1 MAVKTKK
8 NIKKKALGHRK
19 VNKKRIMK
27 RILAALF
34 ILMII
39 PLCFLY
45 LYVAYYY
52 RDRFYSNTSVNGINI
67 SNMTFEEAEN
77 IIGSEVKSY
86 ILTLEGRNGLFD
98 SISGK
103 SINLH
108 TVYSKSLSELIKEQ
122 NTFGWPAALFKKHVF
137 EVNTMLE
144 YDEALLKQE
153 FENISFLEKENNV
166 LPVNASISKYGDN
179 GYEIIPEK
187 PGAKIIEDKLYN
199 AVKEAV
205 IIMKPKLFLEEVD
218 CYEKPDITAE
228 YPPLKKAL
236 DEMNRLAGARIT
248 YEFGDKTEVL
258 DGSLISE
265 WISVSGDFT
274 VSFEPDEG
282 IKKYVDYIG
291 KTYNTFGKIRTFKTS
306 YGDDIKVSGGDYGW
320 WLNRP
325 KEALELQE
333 LINSGARVKK
343 EPVYFQTAQQYGD
356 DDIGNTYVEVNL
368 TAQHL
373 FFYKEGN
380 LVLESDFVS
389 GNLSKNFGTPTG
401 TYPVQYK
408 DLDAVLV
415 GEDYET
421 PVKYWM
427 PFNRNIGF
435 HDAAWRKEFG
445 KDIYLKSGSHGCIN
459 MPPESAKLMY
469 KEIQRG
475 VAVVVYELPG
485 TENYEIEKDDSKIQ
499 VKDNKAKKETGN

>member
-8 NIKKKALGHRK
+8 KIRKKSLGHRK
-19 VNKKRIMK
+19 VNKKRIVK
-27 RILAALF
+27 RVLTALF

-52 RDRFYSNTSVNGINI
+52 QDRFYSNTFVNGINI

-77 IIGSEVKSY
+77 LISSEVKSY
-86 ILTLEGRNGLFD
+86 ILTLEGRNGIYD

-108 TVYSKSLSELIKEQ
+108 TVYSKNLTELIEEQ
-122 NTFGWPAALFKKHVF
+122 STFGWPAALFKKHVF
-137 EVNTMLE
+137 EIKTMLA
-144 YDEALLKQE
+144 YDETLIKQE
-153 FENISFLEKENNV
+153 FESTSFLKEENNV
-166 LPVNASISKYGDN
+166 LPVNASISEYGDN
-179 GYEIIPEK
+179 GYEVIPEK
-187 PGAKIIEDKLYN
+187 PGAKIIEDKLFK
-199 AVKEAV
+199 AIKDAV
-205 IIMKPKLFLEEVD
+205 IVMKPKLFLDEID
-218 CYEKPDITAE
+218 CYEKPDITSE
-228 YPPLKKAL
+228 YPPLKNAL
-236 DEMNRLAGARIT
+236 DEMNKLAGASIT
-248 YEFGDKTEVL
+248 YEFGAITEVL

-265 WISVSGDFT
+265 WISVSDDFT

-291 KTYNTFGKIRTFKTS
+291 KTYNTFGKVRTFKTS
-306 YGDDIKVSGGDYGW
+306 YGDVIKVSGGDYGW

-325 KEALELQE
+325 KEVLELLE
-333 LINSGARVKK
+333 LVNNGANIKK
-343 EPVYFQTAQQYGD
+343 EPVYFQMAQQYGD
-356 DDIGNTYVEVNL
+356 DDVGNTYVEVNL

-373 FFYKEGN
+373 FFYKEGK

-389 GNLSKNFGTPTG
+389 GNLSKNYGTPTG

-435 HDAAWRKEFG
+435 HDATWRKDFG

-459 MPPESAKLMY
+459 MPPEAAKLMY

-485 TENYEIEKDDSKIQ
+485 TENYDINKDDNS
-499 VKDNKAKKETGN
+499 VKSTGKKAKKTGN

>member
-45 LYVAYYY
+45 LYVSYYY

-153 FENISFLEKENNV
+153 FENISFLEKVNNV
-166 LPVNASISKYGDN
+166 LPVNASISEYGDN

-187 PGAKIIEDKLYN
+187 QGAKIIEDKFICQPNKYYHHNYMITTLDKN
-199 AVKEAV
+199 KEYQ
-205 IIMKPKLFLEEVD
+205 F
-218 CYEKPDITAE
+218 
-228 YPPLKKAL
+228 
-236 DEMNRLAGARIT
+236 T
-248 YEFGDKTEVL
+248 Y
-258 DGSLISE
+258 
-265 WISVSGDFT
+265 
-274 VSFEPDEG
+274 
-282 IKKYVDYIG
+282 
-291 KTYNTFGKIRTFKTS
+291 
-306 YGDDIKVSGGDYGW
+306 
-320 WLNRP
+320 
-325 KEALELQE
+325 
-333 LINSGARVKK
+333 
-343 EPVYFQTAQQYGD
+343 
-356 DDIGNTYVEVNL
+356 
-368 TAQHL
+368 
-373 FFYKEGN
+373 
-380 LVLESDFVS
+380 
-389 GNLSKNFGTPTG
+389 
-401 TYPVQYK
+401 
-408 DLDAVLV
+408 
-415 GEDYET
+415 
-421 PVKYWM
+421 
-427 PFNRNIGF
+427 
-435 HDAAWRKEFG
+435 
-445 KDIYLKSGSHGCIN
+445 KDIYIRNTNSSWGACCTL
-459 MPPESAKLMY
+459 
-469 KEIQRG
+469 
-475 VAVVVYELPG
+475 
-485 TENYEIEKDDSKIQ
+485 
-499 VKDNKAKKETGN
+499 DNIY